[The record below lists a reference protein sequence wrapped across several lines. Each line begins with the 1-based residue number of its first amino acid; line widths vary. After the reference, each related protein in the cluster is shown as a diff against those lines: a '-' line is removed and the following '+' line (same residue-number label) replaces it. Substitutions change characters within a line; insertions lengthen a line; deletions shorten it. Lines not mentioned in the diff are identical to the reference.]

1 MTSRPAPVGAESDE
15 SARTFRGAWQALK
28 GAQKTSKGAPAYSRF
43 VNRPLGRA
51 LAAAAFV
58 LGRTPN
64 QITVL
69 SALCTYSALAVIALV
84 EPVWWA
90 SVLVLL
96 GLTLGY
102 ALDAADGQL
111 ARLRGGGS
119 PQGEW
124 LDHIVDAG
132 KLGALHLCVAVSW
145 FRFEDRSTSWLL
157 VPLGFQAVATVQFFA
172 ILLMDQLRRA
182 HRGTTRAIMSGDGT
196 STTLYS
202 LAIVPIDY
210 GTMCVVLG
218 TMAASTFFL
227 TTYSFLFVCG
237 VLFLAASLPKWY
249 REVGALARA
258 DVPRPD
264 AE

>member
-1 MTSRPAPVGAESDE
+1 MTSGPVPAGAESED
-15 SARTFRGAWQALK
+15 STRTFRGAWQML
-28 GAQKTSKGAPAYSRF
+28 GSAQKTSKGAPAYSRF
-43 VNRPLGRA
+43 INRPLGRA
-51 LAAAAFV
+51 LAALAYV
-58 LGRTPN
+58 LDHSPN
-64 QITVL
+64 QVTIL
-69 SALCTYSALAVIALV
+69 SALCTYSSLAIIALV

-90 SVLVLL
+90 SLAVLF

-132 KLGALHLCVAVSW
+132 KLGALHLCVAISW
-145 FRFEDRSTSWLL
+145 FRFEDRSASWLL

-196 STTLYS
+196 SSLAYS
-202 LAIVPIDY
+202 LAVAPTDY

-218 TMAASTFFL
+218 TMALSSFFL
-227 TTYSFLFVCG
+227 SVYTALFICNL
-237 VLFLAASLPKWY
+237 LFLGMALPKWY
-249 REVGALARA
+249 REVGALAAQRA
-258 DVPRPD
+258 
-264 AE
+264 

>member
-1 MTSRPAPVGAESDE
+1 MTSPRAQAGARSGEPT
-15 SARTFRGAWQALK
+15 RTFHAAWSALE

-43 VNRPLGRA
+43 VNRPAGRA
-51 LAAAAFV
+51 LAAVAYV
-58 LGRTPN
+58 LDRTPN

-69 SALCTYSALAVIALV
+69 SALCTYSALAIIALV

-90 SVLVLL
+90 SLAVLL
-96 GLTLGY
+96 GFTLGY

-132 KLGALHLCVAVSW
+132 KLGALHLCVAISW
-145 FRFEDRSTSWLL
+145 YRFEDRSTSWLL

-218 TMAASTFFL
+218 TMVFSSFFL
-227 TTYSFLFVCG
+227 TVYSILFVCNL
-237 VLFLAASLPKWY
+237 LFVCMALPKWY
-249 REVGALARA
+249 REVGALAA
-258 DVPRPD
+258 PRG
-264 AE
+264 